1 MMMQKDRIGYRSI
14 LLDGHIIG
22 EIQRRTHSRWD
33 GTLWLSNCVI
43 QRHAGTA
50 QDAFHALK
58 TAHYWYLRE
67 KQREA
72 VLEQPQEVRLGV
84 SSEQVIVVKA

>member
-1 MMMQKDRIGYRSI
+1 MLTMQKDGIGYRSI

-22 EIQRRTHSRWD
+22 EIKRQTHSRWD
-33 GTLWLSNCVI
+33 GTLWLSELAL

-50 QDAFHALK
+50 QDAFQALK
-58 TAHYWYLRE
+58 TAYYWYLRK

-72 VLEQPQEVRLGV
+72 VLEQP
-84 SSEQVIVVKA
+84 